1 MESDLAFWILRLAR
15 ALAIVVAFAAFAWA
29 LRRMRRESAEQL
41 ETLIA
46 AAAAGGADI
55 QALSER
61 RHRAGHAGRRSFRRA
76 SSPGGSPA
84 ASAAAPRREA
94 SPVRSYETARR
105 LARSGA
111 TVEEIVATC
120 GVAGTE
126 ARLLRRLHGG
136 AAERD
141 QRRLKKTKP
150 GAVKRVSSTTPA
162 PLPKQKRLL
171 QGDRLTVNDRRV
183 S

>member
-1 MESDLAFWILRLAR
+1 METDLAFWIAVAR
-15 ALAIVVAFAAFAWA
+15 VLAIVTALAALGWS
-29 LRRMRRESAEQL
+29 LRRMRQESAGQL

-46 AAAAGGADI
+46 AQQLARADM
-55 QALSER
+55 QALAEKVTALATLVAGIPARVER
-61 RHRAGHAGRRSFRRA
+61 PVEAPR
-76 SSPGGSPA
+76 P
-84 ASAAAPRREA
+84 APRREPN
-94 SPVRSYETARR
+94 PVRSYETARR

-141 QRRLKKTKP
+141 S
-150 GAVKRVSSTTPA
+150 AA
-162 PLPKQKRLL
+162 
-171 QGDRLTVNDRRV
+171 
-183 S
+183 